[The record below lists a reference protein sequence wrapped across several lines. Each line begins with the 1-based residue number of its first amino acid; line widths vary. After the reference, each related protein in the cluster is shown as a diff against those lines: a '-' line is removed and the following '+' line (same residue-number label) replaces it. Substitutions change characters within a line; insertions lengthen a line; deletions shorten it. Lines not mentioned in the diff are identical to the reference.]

1 VIFRGV
7 SGAEG
12 EAFAA
17 DYLVKNGYRILERNY
32 RTSLGEIDIIARD
45 GETLVFIEVK
55 ARSNARFGP
64 PQLSVDHRKQ
74 LKITRVAL
82 AYLSQ
87 KKGPPDLCRFDVL
100 ALRKAQGGFDVEL
113 IRNAFDGA
121 F

>member
-1 VIFRGV
+1 VTL

-17 DYLVKNGYRILERNY
+17 DYLIKNGYRILEQNY

-55 ARSNARFGP
+55 ARSSARFGA
-64 PQLSVDHRKQ
+64 PQLAVDHRKQ
-74 LKITRVAL
+74 VKISRVAL
-82 AYLSQ
+82 AYLSR
-87 KKGPPDLCRFDVL
+87 KKGPPGLCRFDVL
-100 ALRKAQGGFDVEL
+100 ALRKDRSGFKAEL

-121 F
+121 FHQ